1 MEHTGSVLGLPPE
14 ERKMN
19 AEDEIVQLI
28 EGMAGK
34 YSPYVIFAD
43 WVKMYAIAIQNACS
57 MQDKAWQ
64 ARESQYMDV
73 SRKYDHKEMSTF
85 CQMNALLV
93 DAFEREI
100 SDYLGK
106 IYMSL
111 GAGNKRAGQ
120 FFTPFHVSL
129 MTARIGMADI
139 DKEWIEEN
147 GIKLNEPSVGGGGM
161 VLATAQVIQ
170 DKGANYQK
178 CLDVVA
184 QDLDWNGVYMTYV
197 QLSLTG
203 IKAKVIQGN
212 TLEESEVNAYPRERT
227 LRTPARMGA
236 LL

>member
-1 MEHTGSVLGLPPE
+1 
-14 ERKMN
+14 MN

-73 SRKYDHKEMSTF
+73 SRKYDHKEISTF

-161 VLATAQVIQ
+161 VLATAQV
-170 DKGANYQK
+170 
-178 CLDVVA
+178 
-184 QDLDWNGVYMTYV
+184 LDWNGVYMTYV

-227 LRTPARMGA
+227 LRTPARMGV

>member
-1 MEHTGSVLGLPPE
+1 
-14 ERKMN
+14 MN

-28 EGMAGK
+28 EGVAGK

-93 DAFEREI
+93 DAFERGI

-106 IYMSL
+106 IYMGL
-111 GAGNKRAGQ
+111 GAGNKRTGQ

-147 GIKLNEPSVGGGGM
+147 GIKLNEPISASSIESRISNLGRRVGVKAYPHKFRRTCATFALRRGM
-161 VLATAQVIQ
+161 SIEQVSQMLGHESIETTQ
-170 DKGANYQK
+170 IY
-178 CLDVVA
+178 LDISE
-184 QDLDWNGVYMTYV
+184 QDLKEAHRKFVM
-197 QLSLTG
+197 
-203 IKAKVIQGN
+203 
-212 TLEESEVNAYPRERT
+212 
-227 LRTPARMGA
+227 
-236 LL
+236 